1 MSRSKLIGFLLCLVV
16 LAASAL
22 FIWGIA
28 AQSYWA
34 VAVPVAIGFLA
45 VMALVFWIGW
55 TMATEAPLEPAK
67 DKPANGAPPASQKAP
82 GA

>member
-1 MSRSKLIGFLLCLVV
+1 MSRSKLVGVLLCIVAIAAAV
-16 LAASAL
+16 L
-22 FIWGIA
+22 FVWGIA
-28 AQSYWA
+28 AQNYWA

-67 DKPANGAPPASQKAP
+67 DKPSGASPPQSQKA
-82 GA
+82 